1 MTIKILD
8 ELERLPKAAEKEW
21 AKGNLGAS
29 NRLDDLHNEYVFKA
43 LPALI
48 RMARAAVKVQ
58 EEVLCVLDLDHPG
71 DRVYLDELKEA
82 LQQLR
87 DIGGENDRV

>member
-8 ELERLPKAAEKEW
+8 DLYHLRYADLMENGQLTERGILIE
-21 AKGNLGAS
+21 N
-29 NRLDDLHNEYVFKA
+29 A

-48 RMARAAVKVQ
+48 RVARAAVKAQ

-82 LQQLR
+82 LQQLC